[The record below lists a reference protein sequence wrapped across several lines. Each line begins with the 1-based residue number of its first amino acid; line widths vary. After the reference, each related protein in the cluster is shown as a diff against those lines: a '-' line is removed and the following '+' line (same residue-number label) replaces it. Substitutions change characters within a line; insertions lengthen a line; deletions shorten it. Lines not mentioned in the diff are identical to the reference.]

1 MPLTVLSLFDG
12 ISCGQ
17 EALARL
23 GYECVYYAA
32 EIKPHAIA
40 VTQDRYPNTIQ
51 IGDVRNVTYAEGFLH
66 AADGRVYD
74 VPHFDIV
81 LAGSPCQDFSQ
92 AGDNKPTGLDG
103 KKSGLYE
110 EFYRLL
116 QETKPTWF
124 LLENVRMGGKMKAH
138 RERIT
143 ANLAPFGGVVYELNS
158 SDWCAQNRPRL
169 YWTNVPQQDVVVLND
184 GRTSDRN
191 VGIRATNHDYPV
203 TVQELIGPGYERIK
217 HLQTRQSYTW
227 RKKER
232 VANCITACRVFDSH
246 HVVVNG
252 VARRYTCEEFEALQ
266 TLPAGY
272 TNAAGAKTNRGNLIG
287 DAWTVVVVAD
297 LLRGMSKSL

>member
-51 IGDVRNVTYAEGFLH
+51 IGDVRNVTYADGYLH
-66 AADGRVYD
+66 TADGTATYE
-74 VPHFDIV
+74 VPHFDLV
-81 LAGSPCQDFSQ
+81 LAGSPCQDFSR

-103 KKSGLYE
+103 QKSGLYV

-116 QETKPTWF
+116 QETNPTWF
-124 LLENVRMGGKMKAH
+124 LLENVRMGGKLKPH

-143 ANLAPFGGVVYELNS
+143 ANLAPFGGVMYELNS

-169 YWTNVPQQDVVVLND
+169 YWTNVPQQDVLTFD
-184 GRTSDRN
+184 SRN
-191 VGIRATNHDYPV
+191 VGIRATKHDYPV
-203 TVQELIGPGYERIK
+203 TVQGLIGPGYERIK
-217 HLQTRQSYTW
+217 HLQQRKKNEW

-232 VANCITACRVFDSH
+232 VANCITACRMFDSH

-252 VARRYTCEEFEALQ
+252 VARQYTCEEFEALQ

-297 LLRGMSKSL
+297 LLRGIKILR